1 MAINRISGNILQD
14 NLQRGANL
22 AFETDLVY
30 IDVVN
35 NRLGVNTA
43 STTHTLTV
51 NGNTNI
57 TGDFSAG
64 NVNTAGGVSA
74 AGNVTG
80 NIAVFNDLFVGNV
93 DIGNLISGGNLTVDS
108 VTANLYLS
116 AVGNVIGGNITTAGT
131 VDSATVSASGNI
143 TGGNINTTGAVSTT
157 GNVQAANVNA
167 TLVAA
172 TDITTSQTVSAT
184 GNITGGNLNT
194 GGLVSA
200 TGNVVGGNITTTGD
214 VSAAGNI
221 YAANF
226 VGGNVSLGN
235 LDIAN
240 TTITAN
246 IADGNITLEPNGAGL
261 VYIDTVTGLV
271 VPVGNT
277 AQRPTG
283 ETGTVRFNT
292 DSTRLEVYDGSGW
305 EDIAANVTNQVITT
319 GDGST
324 TVFTLDQSATAASI
338 LVSINGVVQV
348 PGVGYSYTVTGNQ
361 ITFADAPIS
370 SDIIDIRFL

>member
-14 NLQRGANL
+14 NLNRGANL
-22 AFETDLVY
+22 AFETNLLY
-30 IDVVN
+30 IDITNDRV
-35 NRLGVNTA
+35 GINTS

-57 TGDFSAG
+57 SGNFSAG

-74 AGNVTG
+74 TGNVEG
-80 NIAVFNDLFVGNV
+80 NVAVFNDLFVGNV
-93 DIGNLISGGNLTVDS
+93 DIGNLISGGNLQVDS

-116 AVGNVIGGNITTAGT
+116 AVGNVTGGNIVTGGIIDAGNI
-131 VDSATVSASGNI
+131 SASGNVV
-143 TGGNINTTGAVSTT
+143 GGNINTTGVVSTT
-157 GNVQAANVNA
+157 GNVEAGNVNT

-172 TDITTSQTVSAT
+172 TDVTAT
-184 GNITGGNLNT
+184 GNVTGGNVLT
-194 GGLVSA
+194 GGIVSA
-200 TGNVVGGNITTTGD
+200 TGNVTGGNITTPGD
-214 VSAAGNI
+214 VSATGNI

-235 LDIAN
+235 LYISN
-240 TTITAN
+240 TTISAN
-246 IADGNITLEPNGAGL
+246 VTDGNITLQPDGTAL

-283 ETGTVRFNT
+283 VTGTVRFNT
-292 DSTRLEVYDGSGW
+292 DSARLEVYDGGSW

-324 TVFTLDQSATAASI
+324 VQFTLDRSATAASI

-348 PGVGYSYTVTGNQ
+348 PGVSYSYTVTGNQ

>member
-35 NRLGVNTA
+35 NRLGVNTT

-57 TGDFSAG
+57 TGDFSAA
-64 NVNTAGGVSA
+64 NVA
-74 AGNVTG
+74 AGNISATGNVQG

-93 DIGNLISGGNLTVDS
+93 DIGNLISGGNLVVDS

-116 AVGNVIGGNITTAGT
+116 AVGNVIGGNLVTAGT
-131 VDSATVSASGNI
+131 VDAAAVSA
-143 TGGNINTTGAVSTT
+143 T
-157 GNVQAANVNA
+157 GNVDGGNVNA
-167 TLVAA
+167 TGDVSAIGNVNADSVNANLVASV
-172 TDITTSQTVSAT
+172 DITASQTVSAT
-184 GNITGGNLNT
+184 GNVTGGNITT
-194 GGLVSA
+194 GGAVSA
-200 TGNVVGGNITTTGD
+200 TGNVDGGNINTSGD

-226 VGGNVSLGN
+226 FGGNVSLGN
-235 LDIAN
+235 LAIAN

-261 VYIDTVTGLV
+261 VYIDTTTGLV

-277 AQRPTG
+277 AQQPTG
-283 ETGTVRFNT
+283 VTGTIRFNT

-305 EDIAANVTNQVITT
+305 EDIAANVTNQTT
-319 GDGST
+319 NGDGST
-324 TVFTLDQSATAASI
+324 VIFTLDRASTTAAT
-338 LVSINGVVQV
+338 LVMLNGVVQL
-348 PGVGYSYTVTGNQ
+348 PTTAYSVSGNTL
-361 ITFADAPIS
+361 TFTQAPES
-370 SDIIDIRFL
+370 TDVIDIRFL